1 MYILIKCRLFSSHSS
16 YNYDRGGLDTYERDF
31 IDDSFEVSTPL
42 RRHKGKRKR
51 ARKVD
56 SDGDEPS
63 SDGSDEIRAQRPRLT
78 SDSKKKVVLSASSSD
93 SEGDAPV
100 ISHRPGDEHVCG
112 AVQKTEA
119 KGSDDEANFTP
130 TFIRRRKKTSLNI
143 DSDEGSSEEREAK
156 KGGGAKI
163 RKRRR
168 LIQQPESD
176 DEIQY
181 VQYMYLS

>member
-1 MYILIKCRLFSSHSS
+1 M
-16 YNYDRGGLDTYERDF
+16 
-31 IDDSFEVSTPL
+31 
-42 RRHKGKRKR
+42 
-51 ARKVD
+51 
-56 SDGDEPS
+56 
-63 SDGSDEIRAQRPRLT
+63 
-78 SDSKKKVVLSASSSD
+78 LSASSSD

-100 ISHRPGDEHVCG
+100 ISHRQEDEHACVD
-112 AVQKTEA
+112 VQKSEV
-119 KGSDDEANFTP
+119 KGSDDDEANFTP
-130 TFIRRRKKTSLNI
+130 TFIRRRKKTASL
-143 DSDEGSSEEREAK
+143 DSDEDSSEEQEAK